1 MDYLHVFKTC
11 RILPS
16 HPANKQIM
24 FRFAIA
30 PSAAQ
35 IIMNCSDSWQ
45 EDYNGLFMYAYN
57 PSIKCRPH
65 TCLLELI
72 FIDIFF
78 CLAPNSADQILI
90 PDNTLVP
97 NGTISAV
104 RSWVLRKYSIP
115 AVSILQKR
123 EQSDLLHWL
132 WISWSVVFNLRHF
145 GVAKGDN
152 GVFRLWRIYKEGQN
166 WSPFKMSKSVR
177 FTLKNKFPN
186 IMYTLK
192 AYLNYFNSCNNK
204 TALESTNMKYMR

>member
-104 RSWVLRKYSIP
+104 RS
-115 AVSILQKR
+115 
-123 EQSDLLHWL
+123 
-132 WISWSVVFNLRHF
+132 
-145 GVAKGDN
+145 
-152 GVFRLWRIYKEGQN
+152 
-166 WSPFKMSKSVR
+166 
-177 FTLKNKFPN
+177 
-186 IMYTLK
+186 
-192 AYLNYFNSCNNK
+192 
-204 TALESTNMKYMR
+204 